1 MAFLPLVNA
10 PAGGQDRQFAFEA
23 VKPTRQPQ
31 TPRLGR
37 PLFVLPVA
45 PSGDDFDDGFRG
57 SIRACGEASP
67 RTKQN
72 ASKFRHYSRTA
83 HIIIPRTWN
92 LLVFSPFRPDIGEH
106 A

>member
-1 MAFLPLVNA
+1 VAFLLLVNA

-23 VKPTRQPQ
+23 VKPTRQLQ

-37 PLFVLPVA
+37 PLFCQSLLLA
-45 PSGDDFDDGFRG
+45 TIMMNGLRQ
-57 SIRACGEASP
+57 AASE
-67 RTKQN
+67 
-72 ASKFRHYSRTA
+72 FRTA

>member
-1 MAFLPLVNA
+1 MAFLLLVNA
-10 PAGGQDRQFAFEA
+10 PAGGQNRQWAFEA
-23 VKPTRQPQ
+23 VKPTRQLQP
-31 TPRLGR
+31 PRLDR

-83 HIIIPRTWN
+83 HIIIPAH
-92 LLVFSPFRPDIGEH
+92 LEPFIVFSVAPDIGEH
-106 A
+106 S